1 MLCNFHRCII
11 TASQHESIQ
20 QIPHGYLLSLLQID
34 TASIGLIDFIINRK
48 GFIQL
53 SMLDCNHSGHGI
65 VGKDE
70 NVEVPSVGGRPP
82 RSLQRQT
89 LAEVI
94 EPRYTELLNL
104 VNEEI
109 LQLQEQLRQQG
120 VKHHLA
126 AGIVLTGGAAQIEGL
141 AACAQRVF
149 HTQVRIGAPL
159 NITGLTDYAQEPYY
173 STAVGLLH
181 YGKESHLSGEAE
193 VEKRVTASVGSWIK
207 RLNSWLRKEC

>member
-1 MLCNFHRCII
+1 
-11 TASQHESIQ
+11 
-20 QIPHGYLLSLLQID
+20 
-34 TASIGLIDFIINRK
+34 
-48 GFIQL
+48 
-53 SMLDCNHSGHGI
+53 
-65 VGKDE
+65 
-70 NVEVPSVGGRPP
+70 
-82 RSLQRQT
+82 

-181 YGKESHLSGEAE
+181 YGKESISVVKQKWKNAYQWGRGSNDSTAGC
-193 VEKRVTASVGSWIK
+193 EKSF
-207 RLNSWLRKEC
+207 NF

>member
-1 MLCNFHRCII
+1 M
-11 TASQHESIQ
+11 
-20 QIPHGYLLSLLQID
+20 
-34 TASIGLIDFIINRK
+34 
-48 GFIQL
+48 
-53 SMLDCNHSGHGI
+53 
-65 VGKDE
+65 
-70 NVEVPSVGGRPP
+70 PP

-109 LQLQEQLRQQG
+109 PSAEKLRQQG

-141 AACAQRVF
+141 AACAERVF
-149 HTQVRIGAPL
+149 HTQVRIGTQL
-159 NITGLTDYAQEPYY
+159 NITRFNGLCC
-173 STAVGLLH
+173 SGAVLFDGGGILH
-181 YGKESHLSGEAE
+181 YGKESHLNGEAE

-207 RLNSWLRKEC
+207 RLNSWLRKEF

>member
-1 MLCNFHRCII
+1 PSDAEAIKVR
-11 TASQHESIQ
+11 
-20 QIPHGYLLSLLQID
+20 HGCALGS
-34 TASIGLIDFIINRK
+34 
-48 GFIQL
+48 
-53 SMLDCNHSGHGI
+53 I

-70 NVEVPSVGGRPP
+70 SVEVPSVGGRPP

-109 LQLQEQLRQQG
+109 LQLQEKLRQQG

-181 YGKESHLSGEAE
+181 YGKESHLNGEAE

-207 RLNSWLRKEC
+207 RLNSWLRKEF

>member
-1 MLCNFHRCII
+1 MNR
-11 TASQHESIQ
+11 A
-20 QIPHGYLLSLLQID
+20 IPSCL
-34 TASIGLIDFIINRK
+34 T
-48 GFIQL
+48 
-53 SMLDCNHSGHGI
+53 
-65 VGKDE
+65 
-70 NVEVPSVGGRPP
+70 
-82 RSLQRQT
+82 
-89 LAEVI
+89 
-94 EPRYTELLNL
+94 L

-207 RLNSWLRKEC
+207 RLNSWLRKEF

>member
-1 MLCNFHRCII
+1 M
-11 TASQHESIQ
+11 
-20 QIPHGYLLSLLQID
+20 
-34 TASIGLIDFIINRK
+34 
-48 GFIQL
+48 
-53 SMLDCNHSGHGI
+53 
-65 VGKDE
+65 
-70 NVEVPSVGGRPP
+70 
-82 RSLQRQT
+82 
-89 LAEVI
+89 I

-109 LQLQEQLRQQG
+109 LQLQEKLRQQG
-120 VKHHLA
+120 LNITWR
-126 AGIVLTGGAAQIEGL
+126 GIVLTGGAAQIEGL

-181 YGKESHLSGEAE
+181 YGKESHLNGEAE

-207 RLNSWLRKEC
+207 RLNSWLRKEF

>member
-1 MLCNFHRCII
+1 MKCQ
-11 TASQHESIQ
+11 AW
-20 QIPHGYLLSLLQID
+20 
-34 TASIGLIDFIINRK
+34 
-48 GFIQL
+48 
-53 SMLDCNHSGHGI
+53 
-65 VGKDE
+65 
-70 NVEVPSVGGRPP
+70 GRPP

-94 EPRYTELLNL
+94 EPRYTELLNP

-159 NITGLTDYAQEPYY
+159 NITGLTDYAQ
-173 STAVGLLH
+173 SRITQRQWGCFTT
-181 YGKESHLSGEAE
+181 GKNP
-193 VEKRVTASVGSWIK
+193 I
-207 RLNSWLRKEC
+207 